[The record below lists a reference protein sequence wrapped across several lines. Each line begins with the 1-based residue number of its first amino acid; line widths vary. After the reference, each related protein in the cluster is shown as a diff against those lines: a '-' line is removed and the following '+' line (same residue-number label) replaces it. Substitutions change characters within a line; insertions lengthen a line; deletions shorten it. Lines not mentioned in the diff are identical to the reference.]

1 MSKELEVSQTV
12 SIDKIRSYLET
23 MNMTN
28 NLTKTEINQ
37 FIEIS
42 SAYGLNPFKREIYA
56 TKYGNN
62 FSIIVGFETY
72 LKRAERSGKL
82 AGWSVTTQGSINWT
96 NLMQSDLNATI
107 TIYRK
112 DWNYPF
118 IHTVYFC
125 EYVQRTKEG
134 QPNKFWKE
142 KPYTMIKKVAMAQG
156 FRLCFSDENGGLPYT
171 SEEIANEHTMDAILV
186 ESNIVNSNQI
196 ESTEEKAKRG
206 RPKKEDKLDEDLLGQ
221 IKAKV
226 TTAMDLEMLKNVWAE
241 NPALHSSPEF
251 KKWVTERKRFL
262 ESTLSAKSTMDKIAE
277 AKTDDEIWALIQ
289 DEKDVDVLKFAKERI
304 EQLTQ

>member
-1 MSKELEVSQTV
+1 MSKELEVSQPV

-23 MNMTN
+23 MNMTS

-82 AGWSVTTQGSINWT
+82 AGWSVATSGSINWT

-171 SEEIANEHTMDAILV
+171 SEEIANEHTMEAIIV
-186 ESNIVNSNQI
+186 ESNIAPAPAKQI
-196 ESTEEKAKRG
+196 EQVTEEKKRG
-206 RPKKEDKLDEDLLGQ
+206 RPKKEDKPEYDQYEILAF
-221 IKAKV
+221 IR
-226 TTAMDLEMLKNVWAE
+226 TAMTLEELKAIWDKYPVIKTNNVLKDAI
-241 NPALHSSPEF
+241 S
-251 KKWVTERKRFL
+251 ERKRLL
-262 ESTLSAKSTMDKIAE
+262 ESMPQGKIYDDIRNAQS
-277 AKTDDEIWALIQ
+277 DDEIWILIE
-289 DEKDVDVLKFAKERI
+289 DVTDVDVLKYAKERI
-304 EQLTQ
+304 EQLTK